1 MATKLVF
8 RQICYTKFK
17 AYLFISTRYRGI
29 ELNSRLGV
37 KAITCKAKA
46 KGKDLVSEVK
56 AKAKDLTF

>member
-37 KAITCKAKA
+37 KAITCKAK
-46 KGKDLVSEVK
+46 GKDLVSEVK